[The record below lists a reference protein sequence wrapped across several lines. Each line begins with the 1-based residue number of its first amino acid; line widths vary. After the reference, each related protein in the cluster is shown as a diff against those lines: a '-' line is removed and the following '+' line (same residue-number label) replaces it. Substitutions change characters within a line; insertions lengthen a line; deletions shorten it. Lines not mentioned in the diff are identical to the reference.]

1 MPMEHLTQL
10 SPAYLTFFVGAMS
23 PGPSNLTVM
32 EVAMS
37 GGRRDGLVVA
47 TGVVTGT
54 MIWAILASTGLA
66 ALLITHSGAMTM
78 VTMAGGAYLLYL
90 AFAFGRSAFR
100 DRSSSVAGAGSSAP
114 HSFKALYVRG
124 LLIHVANPKAI
135 LSWVA
140 TMSLG
145 LQPGAPAYLPFVI
158 LAGCVP
164 IAVLIYVCYAT
175 VFSMPPLA
183 RIYQRMQRRIN
194 CVLMLFFTVVGGS
207 MLLGGHN

>member
-1 MPMEHLTQL
+1 MEHLAQL
-10 SPAYLTFFVGAMS
+10 YPAYLTFFVGAMS

-66 ALLITHSGAMTM
+66 ALLIAHSGAMTT

-100 DRSSSVAGAGSSAP
+100 DRSPTVDGARSSVP
-114 HSFKALYVRG
+114 HSFKALYVARSPDPRCQSQS
-124 LLIHVANPKAI
+124 H
-135 LSWVA
+135 
-140 TMSLG
+140 
-145 LQPGAPAYLPFVI
+145 PFVGSDDV
-158 LAGCVP
+158 LGPSTWRAGLFAIRDSHRVRADRRADLRLLRHSFLNAALGTDLSTHATP
-164 IAVLIYVCYAT
+164 DQLRPDAVLHRSGREHA
-175 VFSMPPLA
+175 A
-183 RIYQRMQRRIN
+183 WRA
-194 CVLMLFFTVVGGS
+194 
-207 MLLGGHN
+207 